1 LNKMDSSSGKF
12 IELNHPLILHM
23 LTLMRDKH
31 TTPKDFR
38 ALLEEIASLMT
49 YEATRDLVLKE
60 VEIETPVCKAFCPVL
75 KERSIAVIPVLR
87 AGLGMVN
94 GILNV
99 IPQAKVG
106 HIGLARDEKTLEN
119 TQYYIKFPED
129 IAEREVLVV
138 DPMLATG
145 GSMAASIM
153 KIKEHGVKRIKV
165 ISLIGTKTGV
175 ERVLK
180 EHPDVTI
187 FIAKIDEELNEAGYI
202 VPGLGD
208 AGDRLFG
215 TKQKEKACISSSPTF
230 KFKHEDEK
238 GEKQE

>member
-31 TTPKDFR
+31 TTPKYFR

-60 VEIETPVCKAFCPVL
+60 VAIETPVCKAFCPVL
-75 KERSIAVIPVLR
+75 KERSIAVIPVLG

-215 TKQKEKACISSSPTF
+215 TK
-230 KFKHEDEK
+230 
-238 GEKQE
+238 